1 MAAKTSDIVIIG
13 GGVAGLALAVE
24 LTARKVGKVIV
35 LEKAYIGSGNS
46 TRNVGR
52 VRAPQL
58 TEKLTKI
65 ALKCQKKYDA
75 LGEELGFNILFQRG
89 GYAWL
94 LYDNDEVSHMRKI
107 CEMHNR
113 LGVKSELLGSGDTL
127 RRLPVLNSG
136 EPLKGALFH
145 AKDGIVHHDAVVMAY
160 HQKARLQ
167 GASICQGCEVK
178 KINLKEGRIIGLE
191 TNQGIFGTRLI
202 VNAAGPSSLT
212 VARLAGIEIPSAPLR
227 REVMVT
233 MPVKPLMDC
242 ACTFYRPSEG
252 WFNQTMRGEI
262 VAGAVDAK
270 EPFGYNR
277 STSFNF
283 LSRTSSLLVRKAPI
297 LGSLKIQRSWAGMY
311 DITPDHNP
319 LIGQCK
325 EVKGFYQLNGWSGR
339 GMLLAPYMSELLAE
353 QIINQETPELLKSF
367 DPNRFGD
374 KKMDLEI
381 HEDYYS
387 RYAEDG

>member
-1 MAAKTSDIVIIG
+1 MAGQTSDIVIIG
-13 GGVAGLALAVE
+13 SGVAGMALAAE
-24 LTARKVGKVIV
+24 LTAIKAGKVIV
-35 LEKAYIGSGNS
+35 LEKGYIGSGNS

-75 LGEELGFNILFQRG
+75 LGEELGFNILFRRG
-89 GYAWL
+89 GYVWL
-94 LYDNDEVSHMRKI
+94 LYDNDELSHMRKI

-113 LGVKSELLGSGDTL
+113 LGVKSELLDPDDAL

-145 AKDGIVHHDAVVMAY
+145 ADDGIVHHDAVVMAY

-167 GASICQGCEVK
+167 GASIYQGCEVK
-178 KINLKEGRIIGLE
+178 KINVKEGRIVGVD
-191 TNQGIFGTRLI
+191 TNQGTFCTSLI
-202 VNAAGPSSLT
+202 VNAAGPSSSE
-212 VARLAGIEIPSAPLR
+212 VARLAGIHIPSAPLR

-242 ACTFYRPSEG
+242 ACTFYRPNEG

-319 LIGQCK
+319 LIGESN

-339 GMLLAPYMSELLAE
+339 GMLLAPYLSQLLAE
-353 QIINQETPELLKSF
+353 QIIKGATSELLKSF
-367 DPNRFGD
+367 NLNRFEGI
-374 KKMDLEI
+374 KREMEI

-387 RYAEDG
+387 RYKEA

>member
-1 MAAKTSDIVIIG
+1 MTAKTSDIVIIG
-13 GGVAGLALAVE
+13 GGVAGLALAAE
-24 LTARKVGKVIV
+24 LTARKAGKVIV
-35 LEKAYIGSGNS
+35 LEKGYIGSGNS

-75 LGEELGFNILFQRG
+75 LGEELGFNILFRRG

-107 CEMHNR
+107 CEMHHL
-113 LGVKSELLGSGDTL
+113 LGVKSELLDPEAAL

-167 GASICQGCEVK
+167 GASIYQGCEVK
-178 KINLKEGRIIGLE
+178 KINVKEGRIIGVD
-191 TNQGIFGTRLI
+191 TTQGIFGTSLI
-202 VNAAGPSSLT
+202 VNAAGPSSST
-212 VARLAGIEIPSAPLR
+212 VTRMVGINIPSAPLR

-242 ACTFYRPSEG
+242 ACTFYRPNEG

-262 VAGAVDAK
+262 VAGVVDAN

-325 EVKGFYQLNGWSGR
+325 EVRGLYQLNGWSGR
-339 GMLLAPYMSELLAE
+339 GMLFAPYMSELLAE
-353 QIINQETPELLKSF
+353 QIINQATPELLKSF
-367 DPNRFGD
+367 DPNRFDGI
-374 KKMDLEI
+374 KKEMEI

>member
-1 MAAKTSDIVIIG
+1 MARKTSDIVIIG
-13 GGVAGLALAVE
+13 GGVAGLALATE
-24 LTARKVGKVIV
+24 LTDIKAGKVFV
-35 LEKAYIGSGNS
+35 LEKGYIGCGNS

-58 TEKLTKI
+58 TEELTKI
-65 ALKCQKKYDA
+65 ALKCQRKYDA
-75 LGEELGFNILFQRG
+75 IGEELGFNILFRRG

-94 LYDNDEVSHMRKI
+94 LYENDEVSHMRRI

-113 LGVKSELLGSGDTL
+113 LGVNSELLGPDDAL

-145 AKDGIVHHDAVVMAY
+145 AKDGIVHHDAVVMAF
-160 HQKARLQ
+160 HQKAHLQ
-167 GASICQGCEVK
+167 GARIYQGCEVK
-178 KINLKEGRIIGLE
+178 KIYVKEGRITGVD
-191 TNQGIFGTRLI
+191 TTQGAFDTRLI
-202 VNAAGPSSLT
+202 VNAAGPSSSE
-212 VARLAGIEIPSAPLR
+212 VARLAGIRIPCAPLR

-233 MPVKPLMDC
+233 MPVKPVMDS
-242 ACTFYRPSEG
+242 ACTFYRPNEG

-270 EPFGYNR
+270 EPFGHNP

-283 LSRTSSLLVRKAPI
+283 LSRTSLLLIRKAPI

-339 GMLLAPYMSELLAE
+339 GMLLAPYTSELLAE
-353 QIINQETPELLKSF
+353 QIINEDRSELLRPF
-367 DPNRFGD
+367 NPNRFEGIKQD
-374 KKMDLEI
+374 VKI

-387 RYAEDG
+387 RYKEA

>member
-1 MAAKTSDIVIIG
+1 MAGQTSDIVIIG
-13 GGVAGLALAVE
+13 GGVAGMALAAE
-24 LTARKVGKVIV
+24 LTAIKAGKVIV
-35 LEKAYIGSGNS
+35 LEKGYIGSGNS

-75 LGEELGFNILFQRG
+75 LGEELGFNILFRRG

-107 CEMHNR
+107 CEMHHR
-113 LGVKSELLGSGDTL
+113 LGVKSELLDPEDTL

-160 HQKARLQ
+160 CQKAYLQ
-167 GASICQGCEVK
+167 GASIYQDCEVK
-178 KINLKEGRIIGLE
+178 KINLKEGRIIGVE
-191 TNQGIFGTRLI
+191 SSQGSFDCSLI
-202 VNAAGPSSLT
+202 VNAAGPSSSA

-242 ACTFYRPSEG
+242 ACTFYRPNEG

-283 LSRTSSLLVRKAPI
+283 LSRTSSLLIRKAPI

-353 QIINQETPELLKSF
+353 QIINQETSDLLKSF
-367 DPNRFGD
+367 DPNRFRD
-374 KKMDLEI
+374 RKKDLEI
-381 HEDYYS
+381 DEDYYS

>member
-1 MAAKTSDIVIIG
+1 MAGQTSDIVIIG
-13 GGVAGLALAVE
+13 GGVAGMALAAE
-24 LTARKVGKVIV
+24 LTVIKAGKVIV
-35 LEKAYIGSGNS
+35 LEKGYIGSGNS

-75 LGEELGFNILFQRG
+75 LGEELGFNILFRRG

-113 LGVKSELLGSGDTL
+113 LGVKSKLLDPDDAL

-145 AKDGIVHHDAVVMAY
+145 ANDGIVHHDAVVMAY

-167 GASICQGCEVK
+167 GVRIYQGCEVK
-178 KINLKEGRIIGLE
+178 KICVEKGRITGVD
-191 TNQGIFGTRLI
+191 TTQDIFDTKLI
-202 VNAAGPSSLT
+202 VNAAGPSSSE
-212 VARLAGIEIPSAPLR
+212 VASLAGIRIPSAPLR

-233 MPVKPLMDC
+233 MPVKPVMDS
-242 ACTFYRPSEG
+242 ACTFYRPNEG

-262 VAGAVDAK
+262 VAGAVDAT
-270 EPFGYNR
+270 EPFGHNR

-283 LSRTSSLLVRKAPI
+283 LSRNSSLLVRKAPI
-297 LGSLKIQRSWAGMY
+297 LGRLKIQRSWAGMY

-319 LIGQCK
+319 LIGESN

-339 GMLLAPYMSELLAE
+339 GMLLAPYLSQLLAE
-353 QIINQETPELLKSF
+353 QIINGATSELLKSF
-367 DPNRFGD
+367 NPNRFEGI
-374 KKMDLEI
+374 KKEMEI

-387 RYAEDG
+387 RYKEA

>member
-1 MAAKTSDIVIIG
+1 MARKTSDIVIIG
-13 GGVAGLALAVE
+13 GGVAGLALATE
-24 LTARKVGKVIV
+24 LTLRKAGKVCV
-35 LEKAYIGSGNS
+35 LEKGYIGSGNS

-65 ALKCQKKYDA
+65 ALRCQEKYDA

-94 LYDNDEVSHMRKI
+94 LYDNDEVTHMRKI
-107 CEMHNR
+107 CAMHNR
-113 LGVKSELLGSGDTL
+113 LGVNSELLGPEDAL

-136 EPLKGALFH
+136 EPLKGALFN
-145 AKDGIVHHDAVVMAY
+145 AKDGIVHHDAVVIAY
-160 HQKARLQ
+160 HQKAHLQ
-167 GASICQGCEVK
+167 GSRIYQGCEAK
-178 KINLKEGRIIGLE
+178 KINAKKGRITGVDTTE
-191 TNQGIFGTRLI
+191 GTIDTGRI
-202 VNAAGPSSLT
+202 VNAAGPSSSE
-212 VARLAGIEIPSAPLR
+212 VAGLAGIRMPSTPLR

-233 MPVKPLMDC
+233 MPVKPVMDS
-242 ACTFYRPSEG
+242 ACTFYRPNEG

-262 VAGAVDAK
+262 VAGTVDIK

-283 LSRTSSLLVRKAPI
+283 LSRTSSLLIRKAPI
-297 LGSLKIQRSWAGMY
+297 LGNLKIQRSWAGMY

-319 LIGQCK
+319 LIG
-325 EVKGFYQLNGWSGR
+325 ESSAVKGFYQLNGWSGR

-353 QIINQETPELLKSF
+353 QIINADTSELLKSF
-367 DPNRFGD
+367 SPNRFEGI
-374 KKMDLEI
+374 KMDMEI

>member
-1 MAAKTSDIVIIG
+1 MAGQTSDIVIIG
-13 GGVAGLALAVE
+13 GGVAGMALAAE
-24 LTARKVGKVIV
+24 LTAIKAGKVIV
-35 LEKAYIGSGNS
+35 LEKGYIGSGNS

-75 LGEELGFNILFQRG
+75 LGEELGFNILFRRG

-94 LYDNDEVSHMRKI
+94 LYDNDEESHMRKI

-113 LGVKSELLGSGDTL
+113 LGVKSELLDPDDAL

-145 AKDGIVHHDAVVMAY
+145 ANDGIVHHDAVVMAY

-167 GASICQGCEVK
+167 GASIYQGCEVK
-178 KINLKEGRIIGLE
+178 KINVKEGRIIGVD
-191 TNQGIFGTRLI
+191 TNQGTFGTSLI
-202 VNAAGPSSLT
+202 VNAAGPSSSE
-212 VARLAGIEIPSAPLR
+212 VARLAGIHIPSAPLR

-242 ACTFYRPSEG
+242 ACTFYRPNEG

-283 LSRTSSLLVRKAPI
+283 LSRTSSLLIRKAPI
-297 LGSLKIQRSWAGMY
+297 LGSLKIPRSWAGMY

-353 QIINQETPELLKSF
+353 QIINEATPELLKF
-367 DPNRFGD
+367 FNPNRFESIKQD
-374 KKMDLEI
+374 MEI

-387 RYAEDG
+387 RYKEA

>member
-1 MAAKTSDIVIIG
+1 MAGQTSDIVIIG
-13 GGVAGLALAVE
+13 GGVAGMALAAE
-24 LTARKVGKVIV
+24 LTAIKAGKVIV
-35 LEKAYIGSGNS
+35 LEKGYIGSGNS

-75 LGEELGFNILFQRG
+75 LGEELGFNILFRRG

-94 LYDNDEVSHMRKI
+94 LYDNDEVSHMHKI

-113 LGVKSELLGSGDTL
+113 LGVNSELLDPDDAL
-127 RRLPVLNSG
+127 RRLPVLISG

-145 AKDGIVHHDAVVMAY
+145 ANDGIVHHDAVVMAY

-167 GASICQGCEVK
+167 GASIYQGCEVK
-178 KINLKEGRIIGLE
+178 KINVKEGRIIDVD
-191 TNQGIFGTRLI
+191 TNQGAFGTSLI
-202 VNAAGPSSLT
+202 VNAAGPSSSE
-212 VARLAGIEIPSAPLR
+212 VARLAGIHIPSAPLR

-242 ACTFYRPSEG
+242 ACTFYRPNEG

-283 LSRTSSLLVRKAPI
+283 LSRASSLLIRKAPI

-319 LIGQCK
+319 LIGESN

-339 GMLLAPYMSELLAE
+339 GMLLAPYLSQLLAE
-353 QIINQETPELLKSF
+353 QIINGATSELMKSF
-367 DPNRFGD
+367 NLNRFEGI
-374 KKMDLEI
+374 KREMEI

-387 RYAEDG
+387 RYKEA

>member
-1 MAAKTSDIVIIG
+1 LTAKTSDIVIIG
-13 GGVAGLALAVE
+13 GGVAGLALAAE
-24 LTARKVGKVIV
+24 LTARKAGKVVV
-35 LEKAYIGSGNS
+35 LEKGYIGSGNS

-65 ALKCQKKYDA
+65 ALECQKKYEA
-75 LGEELGFNILFQRG
+75 MGEELGFNILFRRG

-94 LYDNDEVSHMRKI
+94 LYDNDEVTHMRKI

-113 LGVKSELLGSGDTL
+113 LGVNSELLSPGEAL

-145 AKDGIVHHDAVVMAY
+145 AKDGIVHHDAVVMAF
-160 HQKARLQ
+160 HQKAHLQ
-167 GASICQGCEVK
+167 GARIYQGCEVK
-178 KINLKEGRIIGLE
+178 KICIEKGRITGVD
-191 TNQGIFGTRLI
+191 TTQDIFDTKLI
-202 VNAAGPSSLT
+202 VNAAGPSSSE
-212 VARLAGIEIPSAPLR
+212 VARLAGILIPSAPLR

-233 MPVKPLMDC
+233 MPVKPVMDC
-242 ACTFYRPSEG
+242 ACTFYRPNEG

-262 VAGAVDAK
+262 VAGAVDAT
-270 EPFGYNR
+270 EPFGHNR

-297 LGSLKIQRSWAGMY
+297 LGRLKIQRSWAGMY

-319 LIGQCK
+319 LIGESN

-339 GMLLAPYMSELLAE
+339 GMLLAPYLSQMLAE
-353 QIINQETPELLKSF
+353 QIINGAASELLKSF
-367 DPNRFGD
+367 NPNRFAGI
-374 KKMDLEI
+374 KKEMEI

-387 RYAEDG
+387 RYKEA

>member
-1 MAAKTSDIVIIG
+1 MTAKTSDIIIIG
-13 GGVAGLALAVE
+13 GGVAGLALAAE
-24 LTARKVGKVIV
+24 LTARKAGKVSV
-35 LEKAYIGSGNS
+35 LEKGYIGGGNS

-75 LGEELGFNILFQRG
+75 LGEELGFNILFRRG

-107 CEMHNR
+107 CEMHHR
-113 LGVKSELLGSGDTL
+113 LGVKSELLGPDEALGH
-127 RRLPVLNSG
+127 LPVLNSG

-145 AKDGIVHHDAVVMAY
+145 AKDGIAHHDAVVMAY

-167 GASICQGCEVK
+167 GASIYQDCEVK
-178 KINLKEGRIIGLE
+178 KINLKEGRIIGVDS
-191 TNQGIFGTRLI
+191 NQGVFEARLI
-202 VNAAGPSSLT
+202 VNAAGPSSSEI
-212 VARLAGIEIPSAPLR
+212 ARLAGIEIPSAPLR

-242 ACTFYRPSEG
+242 ACTFYRPNEG

-283 LSRTSSLLVRKAPI
+283 LSRTSSLLIRKAPI

-339 GMLLAPYMSELLAE
+339 GMLLAPYMSELLAV

-367 DPNRFGD
+367 DPNRFGET
-374 KKMDLEI
+374 KRDLEI
-381 HEDYYS
+381 HKDYYS

>member
-1 MAAKTSDIVIIG
+1 MAGQTSDIVIIG
-13 GGVAGLALAVE
+13 GGLAGMALAAE
-24 LTARKVGKVIV
+24 LTAIKAGKVIV
-35 LEKAYIGSGNS
+35 LEKGYIGSGNS

-75 LGEELGFNILFQRG
+75 MGEELGFNILFRRG

-113 LGVKSELLGSGDTL
+113 LGVKSELLDPDDAL

-145 AKDGIVHHDAVVMAY
+145 ANDGIVHHDAVVMAY

-167 GASICQGCEVK
+167 GASIYQGCEVK
-178 KINLKEGRIIGLE
+178 KINVKEGRIIGVD
-191 TNQGIFGTRLI
+191 TNQGTFCTSLI
-202 VNAAGPSSLT
+202 VNAAGPSSSE
-212 VARLAGIEIPSAPLR
+212 VARLAGINIPSAPLR

-242 ACTFYRPSEG
+242 ACTFYRPHEG

-262 VAGAVDAK
+262 VAGAVDVK
-270 EPFGYNR
+270 ESFGYNR
-277 STSFNF
+277 SASFKF
-283 LSRTSSLLVRKAPI
+283 LNRTSSLLIRKAPI
-297 LGSLKIQRSWAGMY
+297 FGSLKIQRSWAGMY

-353 QIINQETPELLKSF
+353 QIINEATPELLKFF
-367 DPNRFGD
+367 DPNRFEGIKQD
-374 KKMDLEI
+374 MEI

-387 RYAEDG
+387 RYKEA